1 MLICG
6 EYSLEEIVLAEDLTV
21 SGETLVTELP
31 TTFAAFKALR
41 VPCPVQHLQD
51 EAVQNQ
57 LLTASTFWD
66 AGCNRANTG
75 YTISDSELHVIQHIE
90 DDAVQNRR
98 LVPSTFCDAGCEVV
112 QNQLLNVSQLRLA
125 ACNETNTC

>member
-6 EYSLEEIVLAEDLTV
+6 EYSLEEVVLAEDLAV
-21 SGETLVTELP
+21 SGETLVTELA

-41 VPCPVQHLQD
+41 VPRPVQHFQD
-51 EAVQNQ
+51 ETVQNQ
-57 LLTASTFWD
+57 LLTTSTFWD

-75 YTISDSELHVIQHIE
+75 YTISDTVLHVIQHLE

-98 LVPSTFCDAGCEVV
+98 LVSSTFWDIH
-112 QNQLLNVSQLRLA
+112 S
-125 ACNETNTC
+125 NETITN